1 MHFWN
6 IKLQLD
12 WVNLKVHTPMFD
24 SKIVGTNSFV
34 LFFKID
40 KNRFLWYFAVRY
52 RECPK
57 MCKIKLDKVVRKRK
71 IAEDKSFR
79 EITVLNNIDLKIKS
93 GEICT
98 ILGPSGCGKSTLL
111 RLLNRLEETT
121 SGSIFLDGKN
131 IRDLD
136 IIQLRRKVGLVF
148 QVPVMMDESVL
159 ENLFYGLKIKGKT
172 EREKEKAIKCLDLI
186 GLNEAFLAR
195 DSSQLSIGERQRIS
209 IARTLMLNPEV
220 LLLDEPT
227 SALDPTATLNIEKLI
242 LNLNAEINLTT
253 LFVTHDI
260 NQALRLGRKCV
271 ILIDGKKIDEGNI
284 REIYQN
290 PGNELT
296 RKFFK
301 GELSRE

>member
-1 MHFWN
+1 
-6 IKLQLD
+6 
-12 WVNLKVHTPMFD
+12 
-24 SKIVGTNSFV
+24 
-34 LFFKID
+34 
-40 KNRFLWYFAVRY
+40 
-52 RECPK
+52 
-57 MCKIKLDKVVRKRK
+57 MCKIKLDKVVKKRR
-71 IAEDKSFR
+71 IVEDKSFR
-79 EITVLNNIDLKIKS
+79 EITVLDNIDLKIES

-148 QVPVMMDESVL
+148 QAPVMMDESVL

-172 EREKEKAIKCLDLI
+172 EREKSKAVKCLDLV
-186 GLNEAFLAR
+186 GLNENFLTR
-195 DSSQLSIGERQRIS
+195 DSSQLSIGEKQRIS
-209 IARTLMLNPEV
+209 IARTLILNPDV

-242 LNLNAEINLTT
+242 LDLNAKIGLTI

-260 NQALRLGRKCV
+260 NQALRLGGKCV
-271 ILIDGKKIDEGNI
+271 ILIDGRKIEEGDI
-284 REIYQN
+284 KELYDN
-290 PGNELT
+290 PKNELT
-296 RKFFK
+296 KKFFT
-301 GELSRE
+301 GELRGK